1 MNLNNIK
8 TSIKSLEENVSSL
21 KGKVDILENQYQES
35 TDKLVELKELEIL
48 NTKSVELLNLV
59 QKATKELIK
68 NIFEKITTH
77 ALQYIHQNDAYTFEL
92 EFGKRGNLPEMN
104 FCIKTP
110 EMQEAHD
117 ILETRGGGSCD
128 IISLAL
134 RLVLLE
140 VSKNEGFL
148 FLDEPSKHL
157 DNPETIDKMIE
168 FIKETQKDT
177 GRQIFV
183 ITHKQEIVDS
193 VDNPIIIESPEE
205 KTKVIDIKPKR
216 KRGRPKSNV
225 QEN

>member
-8 TSIKSLEENVSSL
+8 TSIKTLEDSVGSL
-21 KGKVDILENQYQES
+21 KGKVNILEEQYQES
-35 TDKLVELKELEIL
+35 TDKLTELKELELL
-48 NTKSVELLNLV
+48 NTKSVELLNHV

-68 NIFEKITTH
+68 SIFEKITTH
-77 ALQYIHQNDAYTFEL
+77 ALQYIHQSDAYTFEL

-117 ILETRGGGSCD
+117 IIETRGGGSCD

-148 FLDEPSKHL
+148 FVDEPSKHL
-157 DNPETIDKMIE
+157 DNPETIEKMID

-193 VDNPIIIESPEE
+193 VDNPIMIESKKEE
-205 KTKVIDIKPKR
+205 KRVIEDKPKK
-216 KRGRPKSNV
+216 KRGRPKK
-225 QEN
+225 EKK